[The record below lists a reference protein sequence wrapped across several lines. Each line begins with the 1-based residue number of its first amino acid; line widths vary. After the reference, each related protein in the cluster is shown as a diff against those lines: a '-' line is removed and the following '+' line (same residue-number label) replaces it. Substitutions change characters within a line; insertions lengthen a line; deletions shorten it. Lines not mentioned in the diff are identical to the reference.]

1 MLFNISKRWEKMDS
15 KNLKLK
21 AYNYIKKKIIS
32 GVYAPNQKLEE
43 SEISSELN
51 FSRTPIREA
60 INTLKDEGW
69 ITIIARKGI
78 FVSEISLKDI
88 NDIFKVRENIEP
100 VILRLAFEN
109 IDIKELDDFQ
119 KSFEKYYKSE
129 ELNSIILDEEDNNF
143 HNFILSSSKN
153 KFLINM
159 MTNVYEHNQRL
170 RNISKQKLEK
180 RKDAIHEHL
189 EIIKAIKEKN
199 MEKAIETLSFH
210 IVESRNNFL
219 SCIGN
224 LNL

>member
-1 MLFNISKRWEKMDS
+1 MDS

-21 AYNYIKKKIIS
+21 AYVYIKNKIIS
-32 GVYAPNQKLEE
+32 GVYAPNQKIEE
-43 SEISSELN
+43 SEISCELN

-69 ITIIARKGI
+69 ITIIPRKGI

-100 VILRLAFEN
+100 VILKLAFEN
-109 IDIKELDDFQ
+109 FEIKELDNFQ
-119 KSFEKYYKSE
+119 KSFEKYNESE

-189 EIIKAIKEKN
+189 EIIKAIKEKDL
-199 MEKAIETLSFH
+199 EKAVERLSSH